1 LNATLEWQESLFPYG
16 LKKKIQVSMVG
27 VLEGLDEGE
36 KTKNLP
42 ICCLIDDTQQF
53 LPSLGLSSN
62 KHQRLWKKELEQV
75 FRMK

>member
-1 LNATLEWQESLFPYG
+1 
-16 LKKKIQVSMVG
+16 MVG